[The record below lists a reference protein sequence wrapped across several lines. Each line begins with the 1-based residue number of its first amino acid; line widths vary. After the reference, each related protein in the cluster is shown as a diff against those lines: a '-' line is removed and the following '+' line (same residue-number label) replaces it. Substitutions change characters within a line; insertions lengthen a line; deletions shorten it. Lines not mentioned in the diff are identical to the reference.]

1 MLVIL
6 GFVGTIARGG
16 GMGCAGAPARP
27 CDRLAVTYRQMVQR
41 YTGVA
46 QCVGDPSCVL
56 ETMTRIV
63 CGIVYAGGRPIARV
77 DPNIKRGR
85 KL

>member
-16 GMGCAGAPARP
+16 GMGARP
-27 CDRLAVTYRQMVQR
+27 SCDRLAVTYRQMIQR